1 MLSVSITTDCKRIIK
16 RKKAHK
22 NGGKPIVPGEQACAE
37 PGVQEPVWVWLVKVS
52 GIAEDHLMG
61 KHRFENKLA
70 TVRKIIHK

>member
-37 PGVQEPVWVWLVKVS
+37 PGGAGTCMSMTCQGVW
-52 GIAEDHLMG
+52 
-61 KHRFENKLA
+61 NC
-70 TVRKIIHK
+70 